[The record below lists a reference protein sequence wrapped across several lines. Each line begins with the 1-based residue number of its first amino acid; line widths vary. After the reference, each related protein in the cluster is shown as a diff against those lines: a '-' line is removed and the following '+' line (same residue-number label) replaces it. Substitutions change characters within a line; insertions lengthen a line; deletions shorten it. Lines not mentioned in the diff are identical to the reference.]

1 MAAAAMNSATTA
13 APPPTMLPL
22 RNSLRRA
29 LVAACLYTMQLPKR
43 LGSCVKALEAKR
55 AAAATPS
62 AAEWEPP
69 RGAGR
74 SPRGNGRAAE
84 YDANARAAARAK
96 ARAGAARP
104 AERVPIQLPDGVVP
118 NQKYRATLDDGSDVM
133 FTAPADAR
141 AGQVIELELM
151 PASTRS
157 RAS

>member
-1 MAAAAMNSATTA
+1 VAEAAEARASAQAAEAKAAEAARAAQAAADE
-13 APPPTMLPL
+13 
-22 RNSLRRA
+22 
-29 LVAACLYTMQLPKR
+29 
-43 LGSCVKALEAKR
+43 ALEAKR

-96 ARAGAARP
+96 ARARAALP

-118 NQKYRATLDDGSDVM
+118 NQQYRATLDDGSDVM